1 MGILSKGISATK
13 PITSNLRTDT
23 YMANTEKSKQGSLS
37 EATRT
42 WIREHADSD
51 FKPPQTS
58 TAMGIRGS
66 ADSKLSNPGK
76 IDESKWAK
84 AEDLT
89 KKEYGTDEGKWGV
102 VSTIYKSLGGKFT
115 KSK

>member
-13 PITSNLRTDT
+13 PTTSNLRKDT
-23 YMANTEKSKQGSLS
+23 VMANTEKSKQGSLS

-42 WIREHADSD
+42 WIREAADSD
-51 FKPPQTS
+51 YKPPQTS

-66 ADSKLSNPGK
+66 TDSKVANPGK
-76 IDESKWAK
+76 VDENKWAK

-89 KKEYGTDEGKWGV
+89 KKEYGTDKGKWGV
-102 VSTIYKSLGGKFT
+102 VSTI
-115 KSK
+115 